1 LARRTSG
8 ISGGELILT
17 ETVVLKTRVACNLS
31 DFLSN
36 RQMAVLVAALTALAA
51 VVMGGIVILTDQLF
65 EARLERAR
73 AVPMIADTSNRS
85 GSTPR
90 SSE

>member
-1 LARRTSG
+1 M
-8 ISGGELILT
+8 SGGELILA
-17 ETVVLKTRVACNLS
+17 ETVVLEARGACNLS

-36 RQMAVLVAALTALAA
+36 RQMTILVAALTALAA
-51 VVMGGIVILTDQLF
+51 VVMGGLLILTDQLF

-73 AVPMIADTSNRS
+73 AVPMIADTFHRS

-90 SSE
+90 SFE